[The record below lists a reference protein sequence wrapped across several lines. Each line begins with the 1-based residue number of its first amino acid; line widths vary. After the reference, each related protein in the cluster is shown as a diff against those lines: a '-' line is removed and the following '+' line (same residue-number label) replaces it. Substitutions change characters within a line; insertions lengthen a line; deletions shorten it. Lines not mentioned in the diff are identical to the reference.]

1 MIFATLQQHVWT
13 PRRTLDFLRRC
24 RCRWEVGGLRRRPGS
39 CSSKIV
45 TTCCPKNQFTLLF
58 SHQLLD
64 QHSITV
70 FLDPFRAL
78 LDLWKHFTA
87 FPSKINLP
95 QLHLVLQLDMLKHHL
110 VILLLRRNLSNLSQR
125 SHRHPWEQLNEKIPL
140 RSFKNPLKTH
150 ISNHINIQTH

>member
-1 MIFATLQQHVWT
+1 MISATLQQRVWT
-13 PRRTLDFLRRC
+13 PRRTWDLRRC
-24 RCRWEVGGLRRRPGS
+24 RCRWEVGGLRWRPGS
-39 CSSKIV
+39 CSSKI
-45 TTCCPKNQFTLLF
+45 PHHKNQFTWLF
-58 SHQLLD
+58 SHQPLD

-87 FPSKINLP
+87 FPSKKILP
-95 QLHLVLQLDMLKHHL
+95 HLHLVLQLDMLKHHL

-140 RSFKNPLKTH
+140 RSIKNPRPMNLT
-150 ISNHINIQTH
+150 ILIFGVQTY